1 MITHLSLGHVW
12 CRSLR
17 QIVILLCLLST
28 IYQIF
33 FRLSIWLYTFKK
45 KKILICFKNVRWW
58 DFLYGE
64 GAICQLKVINF
75 LCLIL
80 LFAIFMFWYMNV
92 LWRFRYSGE
101 IIVYS
106 RSTINACFLL
116 SHEWWVSQTKFMVGP
131 TIHMRGGST
140 HLWYSG
146 ST

>member
-92 LWRFRYSGE
+92 LWRFRYS
-101 IIVYS
+101 VTLLCYK
-106 RSTINACFLL
+106 RNFLGFIYHIFFFSFSFPHGNNWML
-116 SHEWWVSQTKFMVGP
+116 LV
-131 TIHMRGGST
+131 
-140 HLWYSG
+140 LWR
-146 ST
+146 